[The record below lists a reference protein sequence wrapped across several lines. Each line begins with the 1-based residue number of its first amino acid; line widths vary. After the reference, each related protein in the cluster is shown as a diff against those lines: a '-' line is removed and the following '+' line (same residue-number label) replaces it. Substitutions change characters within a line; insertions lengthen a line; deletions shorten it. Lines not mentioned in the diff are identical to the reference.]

1 MGRPMHFEIQVD
13 DLERAQNFYAEV
25 FGWTYEDYSHVTGTP
40 YLGVITGPDDEP
52 GINGGMLPRTAPAPG
67 RDLAGNAWVVT
78 VVVDDY
84 DAAMERIF
92 ANGGEQVS
100 AKTALPG
107 MAWQGYYT
115 DPEGNIF
122 GIHQPD
128 PSAA

>member
-84 DAAMERIF
+84 DAAMEHLRERGR
-92 ANGGEQVS
+92 AGVREDRTPRDGLAGVLHRSGGQHLRDS
-100 AKTALPG
+100 PA
-107 MAWQGYYT
+107 
-115 DPEGNIF
+115 
-122 GIHQPD
+122 
-128 PSAA
+128 